1 MQTKNSLEMK
11 ERIFK
16 VMKWT
21 GLNLSQF
28 ADAIQVSPALLSS
41 VKSERT
47 KPTLLLVENIKK
59 VYPDIDINWLITGSG
74 NMIVGSSAE
83 PGLCANT
90 NDTTPT
96 EEKSVTEPVAIPTNI
111 SVVDPLP
118 SSASNENTSSATPAS
133 ISTSRASSP
142 SISSPEVQHNMPSN
156 DMAAQNCDNT
166 SIKAVK
172 HLLLLFNDGTYETY
186 EKSM

>member
-1 MQTKNSLEMK
+1 MK

-74 NMIVGSSAE
+74 NMLVGSSAE
-83 PGLCANT
+83 SGLCVNT
-90 NDTTPT
+90 NDSTPT
-96 EEKSVTEPVAIPTNI
+96 KEKSLTEPVAIPTNI
-111 SVVDPLP
+111 SVDDPLP
-118 SSASNENTSSATPAS
+118 SSVQNSENPSVTTPAT
-133 ISTSRASSP
+133 ISTSEASSP
-142 SISSPEVQHNMPSN
+142 SFSSPAVQHMPSN
-156 DMAAQNCDNT
+156 DMATQKCDNT
-166 SIKAVK
+166 TTKAVK